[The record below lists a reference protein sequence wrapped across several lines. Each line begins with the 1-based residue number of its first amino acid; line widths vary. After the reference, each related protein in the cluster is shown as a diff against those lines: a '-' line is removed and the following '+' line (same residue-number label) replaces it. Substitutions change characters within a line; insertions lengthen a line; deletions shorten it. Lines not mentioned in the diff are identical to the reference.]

1 LLFSLPPTEE
11 SGRKAAAGASPA
23 RGVAMHEYIQIMT
36 TVAQQ
41 EDAESIARELLRQR
55 LAACVQIIGPLKSYF
70 WWQGKIDQAAEYLC
84 IIKSRMDLYPRA
96 EEAIMHVHP
105 YDVPEIVATPIV
117 AGAGGYLQWLGAE
130 LRVPEQ

>member
-1 LLFSLPPTEE
+1 
-11 SGRKAAAGASPA
+11 
-23 RGVAMHEYIQIMT
+23 MHEYIQIMT

-41 EDAESIARELLRQR
+41 EDAETIARELLRQR
-55 LAACVQIIGPLKSYF
+55 LAACVQIIGPLKSFF

-84 IIKSRMDLYPRA
+84 IIKSRTDLYPRA